1 MMDITVFIEKQ
12 TSLLKRAIEEGTL
25 SKGSPLIHEQKELL
39 IEMLYELAT
48 NRGFEKEKGKN
59 RITSRQNICRRTWC
73 GLTPQVIEH

>member
-1 MMDITVFIEKQ
+1 MDITVFIEKQ

-48 NRGFEKEKGKN
+48 NRGFEKEKGE
-59 RITSRQNICRRTWC
+59 I
-73 GLTPQVIEH
+73 GLLVDKIFADELGVD